1 MADPLSALIITAELG
16 PADFSQFQAERT
28 RHYPP
33 ERNIVPAHLTM
44 FHALPPSSEE
54 EVRRRLAI
62 AVQRRPP
69 PAVLAGMIN
78 LGNGV
83 AYAIA
88 SDELQAIREEL
99 VEHFHGM
106 LTAQDSARWRPHIT
120 IQNKVDPSEARS
132 LHRTLLEDFRPRP
145 IVIHGLALHRYLG
158 GPWEGLARY
167 PFRGS

>member
-1 MADPLSALIITAELG
+1 
-16 PADFSQFQAERT
+16 
-28 RHYPP
+28 
-33 ERNIVPAHLTM
+33 
-44 FHALPPSSEE
+44 
-54 EVRRRLAI
+54 
-62 AVQRRPP
+62 
-69 PAVLAGMIN
+69 MIN

-99 VEHFHGM
+99 VEQFHGM